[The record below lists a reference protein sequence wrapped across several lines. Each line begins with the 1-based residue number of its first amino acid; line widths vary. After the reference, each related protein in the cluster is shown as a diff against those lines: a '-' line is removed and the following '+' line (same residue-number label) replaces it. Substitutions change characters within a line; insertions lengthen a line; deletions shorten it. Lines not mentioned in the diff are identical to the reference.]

1 MSNHP
6 DQPQP
11 YMGKPAESTPPGYN
25 APVVPPRYPVPETE
39 DTPKDLPRD
48 LPQDMTSGEN
58 QQYRNPQPP
67 PFGQQQYPQP
77 QYQNA
82 QNPPYSQ
89 PQYQQPQYQQQY
101 PPPAYYQGGQGYVM
115 PNSGPRGMSL
125 ASMIIG
131 LTSLFLLGWLI
142 VPQIVGIV
150 LGHIGLK
157 KESPQGKA
165 FSITGLITNYLA
177 LLVWGGIYLF
187 YILVI
192 VAVAG
197 SSGSDFSQL

>member
-11 YMGKPAESTPPGYN
+11 YTGEPAESTPPGYN
-25 APVVPPRYPVPETE
+25 APVVPPRYPVPA
-39 DTPKDLPRD
+39 PKD
-48 LPQDMTSGEN
+48 MNSGEN
-58 QQYRNPQPP
+58 QQYRNPQDPNLQDQYAQP
-67 PFGQQQYPQP
+67 APYGQQQV
-77 QYQNA
+77 
-82 QNPPYSQ
+82 QNPPLAQYSQ

-101 PPPAYYQGGQGYVM
+101 PPPAYYQGGPGYVV

-131 LTSLFLLGWLI
+131 LTSLFLLGWFI

-150 LGHIGLK
+150 LGHMGLK

-187 YILVI
+187 YIFII

-197 SSGSDFSQL
+197 TSGSDFSRL